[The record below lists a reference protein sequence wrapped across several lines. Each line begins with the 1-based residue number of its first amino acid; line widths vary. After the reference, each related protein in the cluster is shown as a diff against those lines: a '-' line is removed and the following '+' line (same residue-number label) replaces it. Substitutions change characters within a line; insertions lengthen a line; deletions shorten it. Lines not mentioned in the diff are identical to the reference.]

1 MEPTV
6 TTVSTTVVV
15 TVWMILLVTDR
26 LVTVKG
32 DANRD
37 IPTRS
42 ATMYKKIIKRLQG
55 KYFPLF
61 IYTIKQAD
69 NIKISN
75 CS

>member
-42 ATMYKKIIKRLQG
+42 ATKVCTKKLSSVYRENIFL
-55 KYFPLF
+55 FLF
-61 IYTIKQAD
+61 IPLNRQTI
-69 NIKISN
+69 
-75 CS
+75 